1 MKYNYKNSKFISF
14 ILAVFLLMLSIP
26 LSNIMG
32 FEPLQVKGV
41 CFLFAALILW
51 ISDAIPMALATLL
64 LIFLLP
70 LFGLMEYNDV
80 VGSFGVG
87 TSLFIMASSGITV
100 AIAKSNIP
108 HKIAEL
114 VFVKMCKHPIG
125 LIYCFGLSVTIFSGF
140 VSSLATCTLF
150 TALAATALNNLKLD
164 KKTSGFAKSLML
176 TIPACAGIGG
186 FISPAGTPANI
197 LVLDILKEKG
207 VEITFGKWCSIG
219 LPISLL
225 ASFIFLSLLVIILKP
240 EKINVSGALVTK
252 SFNKND
258 YIVLSIVLL
267 VILGWFLSGFVPELN
282 ITLIAIIGLIIFF
295 IPSIEIL
302 SFGEFSSGVNWNLV
316 FTMGSVS
323 VLMIA
328 IANTGLITNVT
339 TFFTPFLTSTT
350 IYWLLFGISVLI
362 CFIRAFVPTTTAV
375 IALLVPMLVAI
386 SAITSVNYATLL
398 LIASFWAATALLL
411 IYTEPIYLISYKEG
425 YFKQGDLI
433 KVGLPAS
440 IIIAAICP
448 YLIYIFMR

>member
-1 MKYNYKNSKFISF
+1 M
-14 ILAVFLLMLSIP
+14 
-26 LSNIMG
+26 
-32 FEPLQVKGV
+32 
-41 CFLFAALILW
+41 
-51 ISDAIPMALATLL
+51 
-64 LIFLLP
+64 
-70 LFGLMEYNDV
+70 
-80 VGSFGVG
+80 
-87 TSLFIMASSGITV
+87 
-100 AIAKSNIP
+100 
-108 HKIAEL
+108 
-114 VFVKMCKHPIG
+114 
-125 LIYCFGLSVTIFSGF
+125 
-140 VSSLATCTLF
+140 
-150 TALAATALNNLKLD
+150 
-164 KKTSGFAKSLML
+164 
-176 TIPACAGIGG
+176 
-186 FISPAGTPANI
+186 
-197 LVLDILKEKG
+197 
-207 VEITFGKWCSIG
+207 
-219 LPISLL
+219 
-225 ASFIFLSLLVIILKP
+225 
-240 EKINVSGALVTK
+240 
-252 SFNKND
+252 
-258 YIVLSIVLL
+258 LL
-267 VILGWFLSGFVPELN
+267 VILGWLLSGFVPALN

-295 IPSIEIL
+295 LPSIDIL